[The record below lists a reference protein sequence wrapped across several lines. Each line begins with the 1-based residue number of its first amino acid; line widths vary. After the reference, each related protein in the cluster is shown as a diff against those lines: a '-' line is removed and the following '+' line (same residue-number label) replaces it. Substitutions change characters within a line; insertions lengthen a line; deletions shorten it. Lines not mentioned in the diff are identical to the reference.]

1 MLKGIDQRLSAE
13 VVHVLMLMGHGDD
26 LVICDVNHPA
36 ATIAKATTYG
46 KLIDMAGCDIPT
58 AARAILS
65 LMPLDTFVPA
75 PITRMMVV
83 DDPGREAPVFARMQG
98 VADTAEGRAVPMQ
111 ALDRFAFYDAA
122 RRAFAIIR
130 TADSGPYGCFILKKG
145 VVDVPE
151 LSAT

>member
-13 VVHVLMLMGHGDD
+13 IVHVLMLMGHGDD

-36 ATIAKATTYG
+36 ATIAKETTYG

-58 AARAILS
+58 GATAILS

-75 PITRMMVV
+75 PVQRMQVV
-83 DDPGREAPVFARMQG
+83 GNPDGVVPIFARMQG
-98 VADTAEGRAVPMQ
+98 VVDRAEGRAVMIEP
-111 ALDRFAFYDAA
+111 LERFAFYAA
-122 RRAFAIIR
+122 AKRAFAIIR

-145 VVDVPE
+145 VVDLPE
-151 LSAT
+151 L

>member
-36 ATIAKATTYG
+36 ATIAAETSYG
-46 KLIDMAGCDIPT
+46 HLIDMAGCDIPT
-58 AARAILS
+58 AARAVLS

-75 PITRMMVV
+75 PVSRMQVV
-83 DDPGREAPVFARMQG
+83 GNPEAQVPIFARMQG
-98 VADTAEGRAVPMQ
+98 VIDAAEGRPIQMQ
-111 ALDRFAFYDAA
+111 ALERFAFYDAA
-122 RRAFAIIR
+122 KQSFAIIR

-145 VVDVPE
+145 VVDLPE
-151 LSAT
+151 L